1 MSTNATGLKPEETKA
16 LKERSIHTHEQP
28 VREVYANDA
37 IFHDPV
43 GLAKGPKS
51 IEAQFIGL
59 AKVSSSLLLQALM
72 IVTASDFP
80 SGRDPKLQ
88 VVENPPSV
96 MPNTIL
102 IDQDVS
108 YYRNPRTF
116 PTKVRPHIWWGS
128 PLYQLAARP
137 LILFLPSHLMIQTRF
152 RPALRNG
159 ITINQHPRTMDF
171 WAC

>member
-16 LKERSIHTHEQP
+16 LKERSIHSHEQP
-28 VREVYANDA
+28 VREVYASDA

-80 SGRDPKLQ
+80 SGRDPELQ

-108 YYRNPRTF
+108 YYRNPRIF

-137 LILFLPSHLMIQTRF
+137 
-152 RPALRNG
+152 
-159 ITINQHPRTMDF
+159 
-171 WAC
+171 